1 MADYLAG
8 FTPGED
14 RSFGG
19 FRLSVTN
26 VLTGAILPNGNAEIS
41 SDVALE
47 EDSGPRSSDGTG
59 FSGGF
64 TYTVAT
70 GRGVYTD
77 LANNTGPFEA
87 SGSFLETQP
96 NFLRWNLPMGAF
108 SSEPQSLTWSLPNA
122 FASQTPEFYSVIMF
136 DWPDAS
142 QERLTW
148 MFFGGSPTLEEDL
161 PPSGVEQQSARLTL
175 QSDEPGDGSY
185 LLVAEGPLAI
195 DYDQGKITGSFSLQ
209 PAANSLA
216 SAVTVE
222 IDAGFNL
229 EPVSFSTPPGQI
241 LGDIT
246 SASGQGRIG
255 GAFFGP
261 YAREIAMSV
270 AFDTADGQSFYG
282 DLEARRQ

>member
-161 PPSGVEQQSARLTL
+161 PPSGAEQQSARFTL

-209 PAANSLA
+209 PAADSLA

-222 IDAGFNL
+222 IDADFNL

-261 YAREIAMSV
+261 YAREIAISV
-270 AFDTADGQSFYG
+270 AFETADGQSFYG
-282 DLEARRQ
+282 NLEARRQ